1 MTDIQT
7 RTLGDI
13 VAGNPATAR
22 ALDRLGLDYCCHGQR
37 SLESACVEAGLDPR
51 AVLAELDAIESTGDA
66 GWAGLEPPALADHIV
81 ESHHRYLKEE
91 LPLLDGL
98 AEKVLAVHGERH
110 PELAEVRELVH
121 EIRADLEPHL
131 MKEERILFPAI
142 RDLCQGRRDFPFGS
156 IGNPIRMMLLE
167 HDRAGE
173 LLAAVRTATGGY
185 AIPAHACAS
194 YRSLYERL
202 EALEA
207 DTHLHVHKENHTLF
221 PATLELEAESH
232 HGENTG
238 R

>member
-13 VAGNPATAR
+13 VAGNPATAPT
-22 ALDRLGLDYCCHGQR
+22 LDRLGLDYCCHGQR
-37 SLESACVEAGLDPR
+37 SLESACAEAGLDPA
-51 AVLAELDAIESTGDA
+51 AVLAELAAIDPGGDTS
-66 GWAGLEPPALADHIV
+66 WAGLDPSALAGHIV
-81 ESHHRYLKEE
+81 ASHHRYLKEE

-110 PELAEVRELVH
+110 PELDEVRALVR
-121 EIRADLEPHL
+121 EIRADMEPHL

-142 RDLCQGRRDFPFGS
+142 EELARGRRDFPFGS
-156 IGNPIRMMLLE
+156 VGNPIRMMLLE

-173 LLAAVRTATGGY
+173 LLAALRSATGGY
-185 AIPAHACAS
+185 AVPADACAS

-221 PATLELEAESH
+221 PAALRLAE
-232 HGENTG
+232 G
-238 R
+238 